1 MSNRVFDPRA
11 VQYWR
16 LEVRADGSVAHRGAL
31 ASQAELGAAHARA
44 NASATSR
51 GGSGGGGAPGLLLG
65 LGDGRVDALRGAA
78 EKEPPPP
85 RRCAPYARFGLPRA
99 AFTLPAAL
107 SPA

>member
-51 GGSGGGGAPGLLLG
+51 GGSEPGLLLG
-65 LGDGRVDALRGAA
+65 LGDGPTTFTLRADQDYTTDYDGTGKTVDGISPLSEMPRGALA
-78 EKEPPPP
+78 TVGEPG
-85 RRCAPYARFGLPRA
+85 A
-99 AFTLPAAL
+99 
-107 SPA
+107 